1 MRALIVNGD
10 DFGLTPGINA
20 GVLHAHTRGI
30 LTSASLFANA
40 PATDDA
46 IAVALRTSTL
56 SVGCHLTLVD
66 GFPLS
71 AASEVP
77 TLAQGG
83 RFRRTWSEFIRDAV
97 LGRIRLHEIEREVT
111 AQVQRLTEAGVRVT
125 HLDSHK
131 HVHAYPPI
139 FALVA
144 RVARRCGIRTVRV
157 PYETPAFAILRRYAR
172 HGVARNQA
180 LANLAL
186 GPWATRDRRLLDLH
200 GLPPSPLFIGRA
212 LTGVFTR
219 KALHALLESVPEG
232 TSELMMHPG
241 YQDAALSQVPTRLR
255 QQRET
260 EVALLTDPATR
271 AVVARA
277 GLSLTGHDCSV
288 FVHEPLGY
296 A

>member
-1 MRALIVNGD
+1 MRALVVNGD
-10 DFGLTPGINA
+10 DFGLTPGINT

-40 PATDDA
+40 PATHDA
-46 IAVALRTSTL
+46 IAIARRTSTL

-66 GFPLS
+66 GLPLS
-71 AASEVP
+71 AASELP
-77 TLAQGG
+77 TLAPEG

-97 LGRIRLHEIEREVT
+97 FGRISLHEIEREVT
-111 AQVQRLTEAGVRVT
+111 AQVHRLAEAGVRVT

-131 HVHAYPPI
+131 HVHAYPPVFGI
-139 FALVA
+139 VV
-144 RVARRCGIRTVRV
+144 RVARLFGIRTVRV
-157 PYETPAFAILRRYAR
+157 PYETPALVVLRRYAR
-172 HGVARNQA
+172 HGEARRQA

-186 GPWATRDRRLLDLH
+186 GPWAARDRRLLQLH
-200 GLPPSPLFIGRA
+200 GLPPPPLFIGRA

-219 KALHALLESVPEG
+219 DALHALLESIPEG

-241 YQDAALSQVPTRLR
+241 YQDAALSQVATRLR

-277 GLSLTGHDCSV
+277 GVSLTRHDCSV
-288 FVHEPLGY
+288 FVREPIAY